1 MHIALNIIQIIV
13 AVLLVL
19 VIMFQVKG
27 GGIGGIFGQAESVY
41 RTKRGVEKWLFR
53 ATIILSAIFVILA
66 ITSLVAG

>member
-13 AVLLVL
+13 AVLLIL

>member
-1 MHIALNIIQIIV
+1 MHIALNVIQIIV
-13 AVLLVL
+13 AVLLIL

-41 RTKRGVEKWLFR
+41 RTKRGVEKWLFW

-66 ITSLVAG
+66 LTSLVAG

>member
-13 AVLLVL
+13 AVLLIL

-41 RTKRGVEKWLFR
+41 RTKRGVEKWLFW
-53 ATIILSAIFVILA
+53 ATIILSVIFIILA
-66 ITSLVAG
+66 LTSLVAG

>member
-41 RTKRGVEKWLFR
+41 RTKRGVEKWLFW
-53 ATIILSAIFVILA
+53 ATIILSAIFV
-66 ITSLVAG
+66 

>member
-13 AVLLVL
+13 AVLLIL

-41 RTKRGVEKWLFR
+41 RTKRGVEKWLFW